1 MPRWRTGLGR
11 EPKVPTGI
19 IGTMTMTHA
28 PDIPGV
34 IAPPP
39 LIAVAAVAIGLTLD
53 WLFPAYLLTVLL
65 AFETRIVIGI
75 LLIVAGVALALSA
88 RNTFVR
94 SGTNVNPYQPV
105 LALVTGG
112 VFAQIRNPMYVG
124 LILISAGI
132 GIACASDWTLVM
144 TVVLVLTLHFG
155 VILREERLLEEKFG
169 EAYRQYKMQVPRYGL
184 PF

>member
-1 MPRWRTGLGR
+1 MPRSRAGLRR
-11 EPKVPTGI
+11 EPKVGKGV
-19 IGTMTMTHA
+19 IGTMTHT
-28 PDIPGV
+28 PDTPGV

-39 LIAVAAVAIGLTLD
+39 LIALAAILIGLALD
-53 WLFPAYLLTVLL
+53 WLLPAYVLAVLL
-65 AFETRIVIGI
+65 SLTARIVIGVP
-75 LLIVAGVALALSA
+75 LIVAGCALAVAA

-105 LALVTGG
+105 LVLVTGG

-132 GIACASDWTLVM
+132 GIASASDWTMVM
-144 TVVLVLTLHFG
+144 TVLLALTLHFG
-155 VILREERLLEEKFG
+155 VILREERLLEGKFG
-169 EAYRQYKMQVPRYGL
+169 EAYRRYKKRVPRYGL

>member
-1 MPRWRTGLGR
+1 
-11 EPKVPTGI
+11 
-19 IGTMTMTHA
+19 MTMTHA
-28 PDIPGV
+28 PDTPGV

-39 LIAVAAVAIGLTLD
+39 LIALAAVLIGPILD
-53 WLFPAYLLTVLL
+53 WLLPAYVLAVLL
-65 AFETRIVIGI
+65 SFTMRIAIGVP
-75 LLIVAGVALALSA
+75 LIVAGCALALTG

-94 SGTNVNPYQPV
+94 IGTNVNPYQPV
-105 LALVTGG
+105 LTLVIRG

-124 LILISAGI
+124 LILISTGI
-132 GIACASDWTLVM
+132 GIASASDWTVVM
-144 TVVLVLTLHFG
+144 TVLLALTLHFG